1 MTLHFFIA
9 TSVVNWFHG
18 WKFTGNFTTIDLIAA
33 STNALNGALLA
44 RRPDHYKNFT
54 VVGVMG
60 MALLMGLGGGITR
73 DVLIN
78 KTPGAL
84 TNPAYITL
92 CVVFGVI
99 GYKLAFA
106 EGQLFREGL
115 FQFMTSFSLPWYA
128 IAGAQAGVTAALPVL
143 GTLLLAV
150 VGPTAGRW
158 YADVT
163 SGVTP
168 KQFIRGEWFV
178 GVAVLTGV
186 IWVVLYWAIVQ
197 KGGASIWWPTLIAFA
212 IAFGVR
218 MAALYRGWEEP
229 LAKEPAGVY
238 RHDDGRPLL
247 GRKIAGKSQ
256 RELHDL
262 GLMVENGSGQRADVT
277 APAAAAAHAD

>member
-1 MTLHFFIA
+1 MTLHLTYA
-9 TSVVNWFHG
+9 VSAVKWFTG
-18 WKFTGNFTTIDLIAA
+18 WKFTGHFTTVDLIAA
-33 STNALNGALLA
+33 STNSLNGALLA

-54 VVGVMG
+54 IIGVLAI
-60 MALLMGLGGGITR
+60 ALLMGLGGGITR
-73 DVLIN
+73 DVLVN
-78 KTPGAL
+78 QVPGAL

-92 CVVFGVI
+92 TLAFGI
-99 GYKLAFA
+99 LGYHLAFA

-115 FQFMTSFSLPWYA
+115 FQFMTSFSLAWYA
-128 IAGAQAGVTAALPVL
+128 IAGAEKGVDVGLPVL

-178 GVAVLTGV
+178 GIALLTGV
-186 IWVVLYWAIVQ
+186 IWVPLYWAIVQ
-197 KGGASIWWPTLIAFA
+197 KGGGSILWPTLIAFVVT
-212 IAFGVR
+212 FTLR

-238 RHDDGRPLL
+238 KHDDGRPLL

-256 RELHDL
+256 RELRDI
-262 GLMVENGSGQRADVT
+262 GLLVENGSGKAADV
-277 APAAAAAHAD
+277 AVPPAAVHAD